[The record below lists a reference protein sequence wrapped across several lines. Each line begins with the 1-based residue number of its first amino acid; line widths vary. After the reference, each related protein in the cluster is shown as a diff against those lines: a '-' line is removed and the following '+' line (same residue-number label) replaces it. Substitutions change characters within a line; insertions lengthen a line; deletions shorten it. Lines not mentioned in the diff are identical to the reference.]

1 MSVAGTY
8 NVTMNTPV
16 GAQSGELVLEE
27 ADGALTGTM
36 GNQGTTIPL
45 QDGTVDGDHVTFK
58 AKVTSPMPITLE
70 FSGDVAGD
78 SISGSVAFGAFGNG
92 TWSGSRV

>member
-16 GAQSGELVLEE
+16 GAQSGDLVLEE
-27 ADGALTGTM
+27 SGSELTGTM

-45 QDGTVDGDHVTFK
+45 QDGTVSGDHVEFK

-78 SISGSVAFGAFGNG
+78 AISGTVSFGAFGKG
-92 TWSGSRV
+92 TWSGTRA